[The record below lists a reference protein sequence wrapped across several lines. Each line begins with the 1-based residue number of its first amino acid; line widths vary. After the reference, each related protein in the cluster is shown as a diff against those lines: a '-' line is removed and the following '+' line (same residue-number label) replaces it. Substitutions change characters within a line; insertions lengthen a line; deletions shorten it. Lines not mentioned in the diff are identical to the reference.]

1 MMPWLEAFHRPTT
14 IAEALQ
20 LMKRGGRRARF
31 VAGATDL
38 LVEADPAA
46 RILVDVGR
54 LGLAYI
60 KPHRGGWRIGATTT
74 MAMLEQSEGIRAFA
88 GGILARAAAASG
100 SIQIRNR
107 ATAGGNL
114 ANASPAAD
122 LAPPLLTLDAQVV
135 IAGQKGK
142 RRLPLADFF
151 KGVRQTALH
160 GDLLV
165 EIILPPLGR
174 AVPPGGMRERSAW
187 SFQKLGRVECDIA
200 IVNAAAGVGVDA
212 GGRCRWARIA
222 VGAVAPT
229 PLRIPA
235 AENALQGRPLDSQSI
250 ALACE
255 TVCREA
261 RPITDLRAS
270 ADYRRQM
277 SGVLVRRAL
286 EECLAGTEPPR
297 H

>member
-1 MMPWLEAFHRPTT
+1 
-14 IAEALQ
+14 
-20 LMKRGGRRARF
+20 
-31 VAGATDL
+31 
-38 LVEADPAA
+38 
-46 RILVDVGR
+46 
-54 LGLAYI
+54 
-60 KPHRGGWRIGATTT
+60 
-74 MAMLEQSEGIRAFA
+74 
-88 GGILARAAAASG
+88 
-100 SIQIRNR
+100 
-107 ATAGGNL
+107 
-114 ANASPAAD
+114 
-122 LAPPLLTLDAQVV
+122 V
-135 IAGQKGK
+135 IAGHKGK

-151 KGVRQTALH
+151 KGVRQTALK
-160 GDLLV
+160 GDLLM
-165 EIILPPLGR
+165 EIILPPLNR
-174 AVPPGGMRERSAW
+174 AATVRERSAW
-187 SFQKLGRVECDIA
+187 SFQKLGRVESDIA

-229 PLRIPA
+229 PLRIAA
-235 AENALQGRPLDSQSI
+235 AENALQGRPLDSESM

-261 RPITDLRAS
+261 RPISDLRAS

>member
-1 MMPWLEAFHRPTT
+1 MMPWLQAFHRPTT
-14 IAEALQ
+14 IAEALR

-31 VAGATDL
+31 VAGATDM

-60 KPHRGGWRIGATTT
+60 KPHRGGWRIGAATT
-74 MAMLEQSEGIRAFA
+74 MAMLEHSEGIRAFA

-151 KGVRQTALH
+151 KGVRQTALK

-165 EIILPPLGR
+165 EIILPPLNRAAGR
-174 AVPPGGMRERSAW
+174 RANERSAW
-187 SFQKLGRVECDIA
+187 SFQKLGRVESDIA

-229 PLRIPA
+229 PLRIAA
-235 AENALQGRPLDSQSI
+235 AENALQGRPLDSESI

-255 TVCREA
+255 MVCREA

-286 EECLAGTEPPR
+286 EECLEQVAGDR
-297 H
+297 

>member
-14 IAEALQ
+14 IAKALR
-20 LMKRGGRRARF
+20 LMKRGDRRARF

-60 KPHRGGWRIGATTT
+60 KPHRGGWRIGAATT

-122 LAPPLLTLDAQVV
+122 LAPPLLVLDAQVV

-165 EIILPPLGR
+165 EIILAPLNRAAGR
-174 AVPPGGMRERSAW
+174 RGGERSAW
-187 SFQKLGRVECDIA
+187 SFQKLGRVESDIA
-200 IVNAAAGVGVDA
+200 IVNAAAGVGVDT

-235 AENALQGRPLDSQSI
+235 AESALQGRPLDGESI
-250 ALACE
+250 ALVCE
-255 TVCREA
+255 MVCRES
-261 RPITDLRAS
+261 RPISDLRAS

-286 EECLAGTEPPR
+286 EECLANIEPPR

>member
-14 IAEALQ
+14 IREALR

-54 LGLAYI
+54 LGLVYI
-60 KPHRGGWRIGATTT
+60 KPHRGGWRIGAATTI
-74 MAMLEQSEGIRAFA
+74 AMLEHSEGMRAFA
-88 GGILARAAAASG
+88 GGILARAAASSG

-122 LAPPLLTLDAQVV
+122 LAPPLLALDAKVV

-151 KGVRQTALH
+151 RGVRQTALNS
-160 GDLLV
+160 DLLV

-174 AVPPGGMRERSAW
+174 AATVRERSAW
-187 SFQKLGRVECDIA
+187 SFQKLGRVESDIA

-212 GGRCRWARIA
+212 GGLCRWARIA

-229 PLRIPA
+229 PLRIAA
-235 AENALQGRPLDSQSI
+235 AENALQGRPLDRESI

-261 RPITDLRAS
+261 RPISDLRAS
-270 ADYRRQM
+270 DDYRRQM

-286 EECLAGTEPPR
+286 EECLEQVTGGR
-297 H
+297 